1 MKDRVYWSNPF
12 DVLCYIAERALRSA
26 ECVYPA
32 YSSRRGSR
40 KFTQPQLAACVLLKE
55 WAQIEYSSLLRLL
68 RERHWPY
75 LRKALGLS
83 LKRIPHISTLRAAR
97 RKLLTRHYLNLLLR
111 VK

>member
-1 MKDRVYWSNPF
+1 
-12 DVLCYIAERALRSA
+12 
-26 ECVYPA
+26 
-32 YSSRRGSR
+32 
-40 KFTQPQLAACVLLKE
+40 
-55 WAQIEYSSLLRLL
+55 LL